1 MSLFRKHYVLIS
13 TLVGGLAGY
22 FVFHPVSDIIYTLF
36 EKNEHLGIYGTKFS
50 FHIVWD
56 VVRNTIGLHD
66 RLDALAYVL
75 LSGLLGYFFGLIIRN
90 HQKIEEHLKSFSIIG
105 MNTSFILHDLGNP
118 VTGIIGFTKLIK
130 AEPRADVRVDYC
142 DRIISSAEAISRMM
156 IDIKTVALGSRSLV
170 LSPEPNDLK
179 KIVDAVAALIRPH
192 SALRIDVPENTL
204 ALIDIDYFERVLWNL
219 VKNADEATHGRDDR
233 HIEIAALSAGGTV
246 TLTVRDNG
254 PGFSKEIAR
263 KLFTLGATHGKKG
276 GSGIGL
282 YNCKKIIEAHGGTI
296 RIDSDPGKW
305 TSVVVRVPA
314 AGNNVLSVG

>member
-1 MSLFRKHYVLIS
+1 
-13 TLVGGLAGY
+13 
-22 FVFHPVSDIIYTLF
+22 LF
-36 EKNEHLGIYGTKFS
+36 EKNEHLGIYGNKFG
-50 FHIVWD
+50 FHLVWD

-75 LSGLLGYFFGLIIRN
+75 LSSLLGYFFGLIMRN
-90 HQKIEEHLKSFSIIG
+90 HQKMEEHLNSFSIIG
-105 MNTSFILHDLGNP
+105 MNTSFILHDLGSP
-118 VTGIIGFTKLIK
+118 VTGITGFAKLIK
-130 AEPRADVRVDYC
+130 AEPRLDVRVDYC

-179 KIVDAVAALIRPH
+179 KIIDAVAALVRPR
-192 SALRIDVPENTL
+192 SVLRIDVPQNTL
-204 ALIDIDYFERVLWNL
+204 ALIDVDYFERVLWNL
-219 VKNADEATHGRDDR
+219 IKNADEATHGKDKR
-233 HIEIAALSAGGTV
+233 HIEISALSSGGTV
-246 TLTVRDNG
+246 TLAVRDNG
-254 PGFSKEIAR
+254 PGFPKEIAR

-296 RIDSDPGKW
+296 RIDSDP

-314 AGNNVLSVG
+314 ANSPQTVAKHGVV